1 MNNVSVIIPTYNRE
15 QYIKNAVMSV
25 LGQKGQGNDFVID
38 EVLVIDDGSV
48 DNTQEVV
55 MSIDDS
61 RILYYRMPANG
72 GPATARNR
80 GADMAKGEWIAFQDS
95 DDIWHDDK
103 LQKQIELAMDSPEL
117 CMVSHPIKA
126 SFQDGSTI
134 TTGIIDVDD
143 IVNALAERNYF
154 DTPTMLIKREA
165 FYNTG
170 GFDSRLSALED
181 WEFAIRFADR
191 FKIGMVQEVLIDS
204 DMITGGVSSNVS
216 GYYESRC
223 KMISWNRGILMNH
236 GCFDNAVKSLLLHAQ
251 RNDVLE
257 AVGKM
262 LELYLME
269 G

>member
-15 QYIKNAVMSV
+15 KYIKNAVMSV
-25 LGQKGQGNDFVID
+25 LNQKGQGNDFVIV

-55 MSIDDS
+55 NSMDDS
-61 RILYYRMPANG
+61 RIHYYRMPANG

-103 LQKQIELAMDSPEL
+103 LQKQIELTMNFHEL
-117 CMVSHPIKA
+117 RMVSHPIRA
-126 SFQDGSTI
+126 RFQDGSTI
-134 TTGIIDVDD
+134 TTGVVGDDD
-143 IVNALAERNYF
+143 IVNALSERNYF

-165 FYNTG
+165 FYNAG
-170 GFDSRLSALED
+170 GFDTRLSALED
-181 WEFAIRFADR
+181 WEFAIRFADK
-191 FKIGMVQEVLIDS
+191 FKIGMVREVLIDS
-204 DMITGGVSSNVS
+204 EMISGGVSSNVS

-223 KMISWNRGILMNH
+223 KMISWNRDILINH

-257 AVGKM
+257 AVSRM